1 MSANSPSLP
10 SPGWSNATWAF
21 LTLRLFLAL
30 RWIISAIEKFEL
42 DGVYSFA
49 NYYANA
55 RRLGEGIASNTFLP
69 AWMTLPYAYTL
80 GHLMFVVGVLLLLG
94 IKTRLMLIITAA
106 LYISLAAG
114 LMAAEDNEGVAWLAI
129 HVGLTAGALLLVS
142 HNKLAL
148 TRD

>member
-1 MSANSPSLP
+1 MTTTSSPTSVSSWP
-10 SPGWSNATWAF
+10 NATWAF

-42 DGVYSFA
+42 EGTYSFA

-55 RRLGEGIASNTFLP
+55 RRLGEGIAGATFLP
-69 AWMTLPYAYTL
+69 TWLALPYAYTL
-80 GHLMFVVGVLLLLG
+80 GHLTMVVGILLLLG
-94 IKTRLMLIITAA
+94 VKTRLMLLITGA
-106 LYISLAAG
+106 LYISLAVG
-114 LMAAEDNEGVAWLAI
+114 LMAAEENEGVAWLAI

-142 HNKLAL
+142 HNRLAI